1 MRVAKTWDQLKEMV
15 DNAFPRQDET
25 LRLPFFKND
34 ITPLEAAAAKEPASE
49 PLPLF
54 AQLESAQKESS

>member
-1 MRVAKTWDQLKEMV
+1 MRVAKTWDQLKGML
-15 DNAFPRQDET
+15 DDAFPRQDET

-34 ITPLEAAAAKEPASE
+34 MTPLEAAAFKEPASG

-54 AQLESAQKESS
+54 AQLESVQMKTT

>member
-1 MRVAKTWDQLKEMV
+1 MRVAKTWDQLKAML
-15 DNAFPRQDET
+15 DDAFPRQDKT

-34 ITPLEAAAAKEPASE
+34 ITPLEAATAKEPASE

-54 AQLESAQKESS
+54 AQLETAEKVTT